1 MAEKAYEL
9 TYNGLN
15 ELHAE
20 LEDRKT
26 RVAADIAD
34 RLKQAREFG
43 DISENSEFE
52 EATQAKADNEI
63 RIHEIETIL
72 KNAIVI
78 EEKRVSKTRVSLGG
92 QVLLRDEET
101 GDEETYLIV
110 GAQEEDVFN
119 GKLSNES
126 PVGSALIGKQKGHVA
141 EVKTP
146 SGMLK
151 YKIIDIS
158 LPKGV
163 HNNDK

>member
-52 EATQAKADNEI
+52 EATLAKVDNEI

-72 KNAIVI
+72 KNATVI

-101 GDEETYLIV
+101 GDEEAYLIV

-119 GKLSNES
+119 GRLSNES
-126 PVGSALIGKQKGHVA
+126 PVGSALIGKQKGQVV

-151 YKIIDIS
+151 YRIIDIS

>member
-1 MAEKAYEL
+1 MAKKAYEL
-9 TYNGLN
+9 TYNGIN
-15 ELHAE
+15 ALHAE

-26 RVAADIAD
+26 RVAAEIAE

-72 KNAIVI
+72 KNATVI

-92 QVLLRDEET
+92 LVSVRDEET

-126 PVGSALIGKQKGHVA
+126 PVGSTLIGKQKGQVVD
-141 EVKTP
+141 VKTP

-151 YKIIDIS
+151 YKIMDIS

>member
-1 MAEKAYEL
+1 MAKKNYEL
-9 TYNGLN
+9 TRAGLH
-15 ELHAE
+15 ELQAE

-26 RVAADIAD
+26 RVAAEVSE
-34 RLKQAREFG
+34 RLKEARAFG

-72 KNAIVI
+72 KNATVI
-78 EEKRVSKTRVSLGG
+78 EEKGISKTKVSLGG
-92 QVLLRDEET
+92 QVRLRDEEN
-101 GDEETYLIV
+101 GEEETYLIV
-110 GAQEEDVFN
+110 GAKEEDIFS

-126 PVGSALIGKQKGHVA
+126 PVGAALIGKQKGQVV

-146 SGMLK
+146 AGMLK
-151 YKIIDIS
+151 YKILDIS

-163 HNNDK
+163 HNGK

>member
-26 RVAADIAD
+26 RVAEEIAE

-52 EATQAKADNEI
+52 EATAAKADNEI
-63 RIHEIETIL
+63 RIHEIEKIL
-72 KNAIVI
+72 KNSTVI

-92 QVLLRDEET
+92 QVCLRDEET
-101 GDEETYLIV
+101 GEEDSYLIV

-126 PVGSALIGKQKGHVA
+126 PVGAALIGKQKGQVV

>member
-1 MAEKAYEL
+1 MAKKAYEL
-9 TYNGLN
+9 TYSGLN

-20 LEDRKT
+20 LEERKT
-26 RVAADIAD
+26 KIAAEIAE

-52 EATQAKADNEI
+52 EATQAKVDNEI

-72 KNAIVI
+72 KNATVI

-92 QVLLRDEET
+92 QVSLRDEET
-101 GDEETYLIV
+101 GEEETYLIV
-110 GAQEEDVFN
+110 GTQEEDIFN

-126 PVGSALIGKQKGHVA
+126 PVGSTLIGKQKGQVV

-151 YKIIDIS
+151 YKIMDIS

-163 HNNDK
+163 HNNDN